1 MKNWFDP
8 PYGPF
13 QNWSAICW
21 ISLSELQFRG
31 RQQRLIDGAT
41 SVFTDSGGEKH
52 SWRHLSIAVVAHK
65 TVVQRVISNRWRF
78 NFEMADRG
86 GQINF
91 LRKTAMII
99 TITKTSILIIWLV
112 SRGFLLT
119 YPLIPTPISLYD
131 HIHWDWEMSSAFYL
145 IHSTSFSSLI
155 FRSLNWYERF
165 SLQWSIYYWYLGIAV
180 QIEFQ

>member
-1 MKNWFDP
+1 MSWWTWWSYPFFIKSWFDP

-21 ISLSELQFRG
+21 ISLSELQFCG

-65 TVVQRVISNRWRF
+65 TVVQRVRSNRWRF
-78 NFEMADRG
+78 NFEMAGTG

-91 LRKTAMII
+91 LWKTAMII
-99 TITKTSILIIWLV
+99 QCTYCSNFHVVWSVRTRSNSNQSHSSTFFDLV
-112 SRGFLLT
+112 NNLFRKRK
-119 YPLIPTPISLYD
+119 
-131 HIHWDWEMSSAFYL
+131 SS
-145 IHSTSFSSLI
+145 
-155 FRSLNWYERF
+155 NN
-165 SLQWSIYYWYLGIAV
+165 
-180 QIEFQ
+180 